1 MDEIFTYDFSQDGF
15 LERDSHMFLIEG
27 TWSYHHHEL
36 DFRSCEQELICRS
49 QTHPHRSDH

>member
-1 MDEIFTYDFSQDGF
+1 MNEIDFSQDGF

-36 DFRSCEQELICRS
+36 DFRSREQELKL
-49 QTHPHRSDH
+49 QTHPHKSDH